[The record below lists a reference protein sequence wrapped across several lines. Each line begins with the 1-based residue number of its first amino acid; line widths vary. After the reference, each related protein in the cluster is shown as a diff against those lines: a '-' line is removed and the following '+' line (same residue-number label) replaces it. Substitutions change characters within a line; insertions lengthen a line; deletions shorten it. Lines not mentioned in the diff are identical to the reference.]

1 MNDQKNLIVAVGLAV
16 VILVIYQIF
25 VLGPQSDQRRA
36 ALEAERSAASESA
49 PTVSADEIPSGPA
62 AMRSVE
68 EVRADSERVAIDTPS
83 LRGSLSLSGARIDDL
98 YLKNHYNTVDAK
110 EEQDASEQVELL
122 VPRGADHAFYTY
134 LGWATVEGGPQ
145 GLPGLDT
152 PWRLVEG
159 ETLTPQT
166 PVTLEY
172 ESGGLS
178 FQRVISVDENYM
190 FTVQQRVTNNSG
202 SAVVLSPYG
211 QVRRHGLPANFAPFY
226 ILFEG
231 GIGSVGGELKEKKY
245 QKLADGTTVAGK
257 GQNGWVGITDKYWLA
272 AVIPPQGETFDLEL
286 DAISPAGSD
295 IFESSY
301 RIQAFSLAPGQS
313 RDVTSRIFTGAK
325 EYDILNEYQGQG
337 VDRFVWAIDWGNFW
351 FLTRPFFWSIDNIYD
366 LVGNFGVAILIFV
379 VLIKLIMLFPA
390 NKAYAS
396 MARMK
401 ALQPKMKEL
410 QERYKD
416 DRQKLSQEMMAM
428 YRREKV
434 NPAGGCLPMLIQIPI
449 FYALYKTI
457 FVTIEMRHAPFFG
470 WIRDLSAPD
479 PTQIGN
485 LFGLLPYD
493 ASAIPLIGGPILSIG
508 IWPIIMGLTMWGVQ
522 SLNPP
527 PGDKMQARIFAMM
540 PIIFTFILA
549 RFAAGLVIYWAWNN
563 LLTLIQQYFIMRR
576 HGVETQADKLLARLR
591 GRKAENEG

>member
-1 MNDQKNLIVAVGLAV
+1 M
-16 VILVIYQIF
+16 
-25 VLGPQSDQRRA
+25 
-36 ALEAERSAASESA
+36 
-49 PTVSADEIPSGPA
+49 
-62 AMRSVE
+62 
-68 EVRADSERVAIDTPS
+68 
-83 LRGSLSLSGARIDDL
+83 
-98 YLKNHYNTVDAK
+98 
-110 EEQDASEQVELL
+110 
-122 VPRGADHAFYTY
+122 
-134 LGWATVEGGPQ
+134 
-145 GLPGLDT
+145 
-152 PWRLVEG
+152 
-159 ETLTPQT
+159 
-166 PVTLEY
+166 
-172 ESGGLS
+172 
-178 FQRVISVDENYM
+178 
-190 FTVQQRVTNNSG
+190 
-202 SAVVLSPYG
+202 
-211 QVRRHGLPANFAPFY
+211 
-226 ILFEG
+226 
-231 GIGSVGGELKEKKY
+231 
-245 QKLADGTTVAGK
+245 
-257 GQNGWVGITDKYWLA
+257 
-272 AVIPPQGETFDLEL
+272 
-286 DAISPAGSD
+286 
-295 IFESSY
+295 
-301 RIQAFSLAPGQS
+301 
-313 RDVTSRIFTGAK
+313 
-325 EYDILNEYQGQG
+325 
-337 VDRFVWAIDWGNFW
+337 DRFVWAIDWGNFW